1 MDGFTTVTLERMYI
15 IYNVL
20 KLEERAFEYASKM
33 VLWWLSYKNPQAL
46 HLINSVLVTA
56 IEPSIETGPKP
67 CQMFDGS

>member
-15 IYNVL
+15 IYNLL

-33 VLWWLSYKNPQAL
+33 VCDDFHIKNPQAL